1 MQASEAPDGF
11 GPEQASGVP
20 YGSGP
25 AQASGEI
32 DAGSEQAIFAVIT
45 ATSRAA
51 ESGISIEQALRQRS
65 QQVCAALLGE
75 ATSPLASGP
84 AQAVAAAAGSSS
96 TGGSE
101 LEQAAAAAAGSSRAG
116 GSGPV

>member
-1 MQASEAPDGF
+1 MFLALCMQASEAPDGF

-32 DAGSEQAIFAVIT
+32 DAGFEQAMFAMMA

-51 ESGISIEQALRQRS
+51 ESGEWHQHR
-65 QQVCAALLGE
+65 
-75 ATSPLASGP
+75 AS
-84 AQAVAAAAGSSS
+84 S
-96 TGGSE
+96 
-101 LEQAAAAAAGSSRAG
+101 
-116 GSGPV
+116 